1 MVVVPMVVLVTT
13 WTALILDRLL
23 AKEHGWQYIVTQF
36 VIHVQVKFLAI
47 LVSAQRFLIFRDVF
61 VEYSKNET

>member
-1 MVVVPMVVLVTT
+1 MLMVVLVAT

-23 AKEHGWQYIVTQF
+23 AKEHGWQYTVTQF

-47 LVSAQRFLIFRDVF
+47 LVSAQRFLIIFRDVF